1 MHWLFFPL
9 INFSLIF
16 LNTWVFSKYF
26 CTENKVKKNL
36 FCIDKN
42 YLRLRIAIEEEPFYC
57 RFHGVFSYSALSEKL
72 RWAQQFVF
80 VYRPVYTLACGLKN
94 YWVFNIFERLKHFYL
109 PSRFDFHSRA
119 LRPLSLSLSLSQ
131 RPVSSILLLYI
142 SF

>member
-1 MHWLFFPL
+1 M
-9 INFSLIF
+9 
-16 LNTWVFSKYF
+16 
-26 CTENKVKKNL
+26 

-57 RFHGVFSYSALSEKL
+57 RFHGVFSYLALSEKL

-119 LRPLSLSLSLSQ
+119 LRPLSLSLSLTTASKFH
-131 RPVSSILLLYI
+131 SLTIHFILGFSHFRFLSHHATVTEFHLGVFTRCRI
-142 SF
+142 INSVFFS